1 MAEMRNMT
9 KEIKNFEWTS
19 LLDLTGKGLSQF
31 NAVGQDMNCSQLM
44 RNAGL
49 DFTVKLKP
57 VEFTNDSG
65 QKIVDEKL
73 KSLVKIPMKWE
84 GAPVDH
90 NAKEQVLV
98 SGLTDQYYPMQN
110 ESLARLG
117 DHFAEKANLS
127 FEHCFSYDNSKAIT
141 FLANTGGSFNIG
153 DDQVNNYL
161 MFNNFHTG
169 RDKSKINT
177 TNISIWCSNTF
188 MTALRDTEQF
198 MIAIT
203 HRVEFNNDLEQL
215 VKSKIDQALQ
225 SNEEYKEQA
234 ITLNDKQITES
245 DMLKYFVL
253 VYNPQLLNEFE
264 KAGLTYKAF
273 NDVSG
278 SGMTQIK
285 RCYGVYNDMF
295 ESNGKTYK
303 LQNTGNHVREDTYW
317 KAFNCVTYNED
328 HLRGGSDNGDSRLKN
343 TFTMNGADNIKTRA
357 MNTALELV

>member
-1 MAEMRNMT
+1 MAEMRNMS
-9 KEIKNFEWTS
+9 KKIENFEWTS
-19 LLDLTGKGLSQF
+19 LLDLSGKGLSQF
-31 NAVGQDMNCSQLM
+31 NAVNQNLNCSQLM

-49 DFTVKLKP
+49 DFTVELKP
-57 VEFTNDSG
+57 VEFTSNDG
-65 QKIVDEKL
+65 QTITDKKL
-73 KSLVKIPMKWE
+73 KSLIK
-84 GAPVDH
+84 DD
-90 NAKEQVLV
+90 KEVLT
-98 SGLTDQYYPMQN
+98 SGLTDQYHPMQN

-117 DHFAEKANLS
+117 DHFAEKAGLS

-188 MTALRDTEQF
+188 MTALRDNEQF
-198 MIAIT
+198 MISIT
-203 HRVEFNNDLEQL
+203 HRIEFDSNLEEL

-225 SNEEYKEQA
+225 SNEQYKEQA
-234 ITLNDKQITES
+234 IALNGKQITES

-328 HLRGGSDNGDSRLKN
+328 HLRGGSDHGDSRLKN

>member
-9 KEIKNFEWTS
+9 KKIENFEWTS

-31 NAVGQDMNCSQLM
+31 NAVGQNLNCSQLM

-49 DFTVKLKP
+49 DFTVELKP
-57 VEFTNDSG
+57 VEFTSNDG
-65 QKIVDEKL
+65 QKIVNKKL
-73 KSLVKIPMKWE
+73 KSLVKN
-84 GAPVDH
+84 D
-90 NAKEQVLV
+90 KEILV
-98 SGLTDQYYPMQN
+98 SGLTEQYHPMQN
-110 ESLARLG
+110 ESLAKLG
-117 DHFAEKANLS
+117 DHFAKKAGLS
-127 FEHCFSYDNSKAIT
+127 FEHCFSYDKDKAIT
-141 FLANTGGSFNIG
+141 FLASTGGSFNIG
-153 DDQVNNYL
+153 EDQVNNYL

-188 MTALRDTEQF
+188 MQALRDNDQF
-198 MIAIT
+198 MISIT
-203 HRVEFNNDLEQL
+203 HRVEFNSNLEEL

-234 ITLNDKQITES
+234 VTLNGKQITES

-253 VYNPQLLNEFE
+253 VYNPQLLTEFE
-264 KAGLTYKAF
+264 KTGLTYKSF
-273 NDVSG
+273 NEVNG

-285 RCYGVYNDMF
+285 RCYGVYNDIF

-303 LQNTGNHVREDTYW
+303 LQNTGNSVRSDTMW

-328 HLRGGSDNGDSRLKN
+328 HLRGGSDHGDSRLKN

>member
-9 KEIKNFEWTS
+9 KKIENFEWSS

-31 NAVGQDMNCSQLM
+31 NAVDQNLNCSQLM
-44 RNAGL
+44 RNANL
-49 DFTVKLKP
+49 DFTVALEP
-57 VEFTNDSG
+57 VEFTNNSG
-65 QKIVDEKL
+65 QKIVDKKL
-73 KSLVKIPMKWE
+73 KSLVK
-84 GAPVDH
+84 D
-90 NAKEQVLV
+90 NKEVLV
-98 SGLTDQYYPMQN
+98 SGLTDQYHPMQN

-117 DHFAEKANLS
+117 DHFASKAGLS
-127 FEHCFSYDNSKAIT
+127 FEHCFSYDNNKAIT

-188 MTALRDTEQF
+188 MQALRDNDQF
-198 MIAIT
+198 MISIT
-203 HRVEFNNDLEQL
+203 HRVEFNSNLEEL

-234 ITLNDKQITES
+234 ITLNGKQITES

-253 VYNPQLLNEFE
+253 VYNPQLLTEFE
-264 KAGLTYKAF
+264 KTGLTYKSF
-273 NDVSG
+273 NEVNG

-303 LQNTGNHVREDTYW
+303 LQNTGNSVRSDTMW

-328 HLRGGSDNGDSRLKN
+328 HLRGGSDHGDSRLKN

>member
-1 MAEMRNMT
+1 MPAMAEMRNMS
-9 KEIKNFEWTS
+9 KKIENFEWTS
-19 LLDLTGKGLSQF
+19 LLDLSGKGLSQF

-44 RNAGL
+44 RNAEL
-49 DFTVKLKP
+49 DFTVELKP

-65 QKIVDEKL
+65 QKIVNKKL
-73 KSLVKIPMKWE
+73 KSLVK
-84 GAPVDH
+84 DD
-90 NAKEQVLV
+90 KEVLV
-98 SGLTDQYYPMQN
+98 SGLTDQYHPMQN

-117 DHFAEKANLS
+117 DHFAEKAGLS

-234 ITLNDKQITES
+234 ITLNGKQITES
-245 DMLKYFVL
+245 EMLKYFVL
-253 VYNPQLLNEFE
+253 VYNPQLVNEFE
-264 KAGLTYKAF
+264 KAGMTHKAF
-273 NDVSG
+273 NEVNG

-303 LQNTGNHVREDTYW
+303 LQNTGNAVRSDTLW
-317 KAFNCVTYNED
+317 KAFNSVTYNED

-357 MNTALELV
+357 MSTALELV

>member
-9 KEIKNFEWTS
+9 KKIENFEWTS
-19 LLDLTGKGLSQF
+19 LLDLSGKGLSQF
-31 NAVGQDMNCSQLM
+31 NAVNQNLNCSQLM

-49 DFTVKLKP
+49 DFTVELKP
-57 VEFTNDSG
+57 VEFTSNDG
-65 QKIVDEKL
+65 QTITDKKL
-73 KSLVKIPMKWE
+73 KSLIK
-84 GAPVDH
+84 DD
-90 NAKEQVLV
+90 KEVLT
-98 SGLTDQYYPMQN
+98 SGLTDQYHPMQN

-117 DHFAEKANLS
+117 DHFAEKAGLS

-188 MTALRDTEQF
+188 MEALRDKEQF
-198 MIAIT
+198 MISIT
-203 HRVEFNNDLEQL
+203 HRIEFNSNLEEL

-225 SNEEYKEQA
+225 SNEQYKEQA
-234 ITLNDKQITES
+234 IALNGKQITES

-328 HLRGGSDNGDSRLKN
+328 HLRGGSDHGDSRLKN

>member
-1 MAEMRNMT
+1 MPAMAEMRNMS
-9 KEIKNFEWTS
+9 KKIENFEWTS
-19 LLDLTGKGLSQF
+19 LIDLTGKGLSQY
-31 NAVGQDMNCSQLM
+31 NAVGQNLNCSQLM
-44 RNAGL
+44 RNAKL
-49 DFTVKLKP
+49 DFTVSLEP
-57 VEFTNDSG
+57 VEFTNTSG
-65 QKIVDEKL
+65 QKITDKKL
-73 KSLVKIPMKWE
+73 KSLVKNDE
-84 GAPVDH
+84 
-90 NAKEQVLV
+90 EVLV
-98 SGLTDQYYPMQN
+98 SGLTDQYHPMQN

-127 FEHCFSYDNSKAIT
+127 FEHCFSYDNDKAIT

-153 DDQVNNYL
+153 DDKVNNYL
-161 MFNNFHTG
+161 IFNNFHTG

-188 MTALRDTEQF
+188 LQALRDKEQF
-198 MIAIT
+198 MISIT
-203 HRVEFNNDLEQL
+203 HRIEFNSDLEQII
-215 VKSKIDQALQ
+215 KSKIDQALQ

-234 ITLNDKQITES
+234 ITLNGKQITES
-245 DMLKYFVL
+245 EMLKYFVL
-253 VYNPQLLNEFE
+253 VYNPQLVNEFE
-264 KAGLTYKAF
+264 KAGMTHKAF
-273 NDVSG
+273 NDVTG

-303 LQNTGNHVREDTYW
+303 LQNTGNHVRKDTMW

>member
-9 KEIKNFEWTS
+9 KKIENFEWTS
-19 LLDLTGKGLSQF
+19 LLDLSGKGLSQF
-31 NAVGQDMNCSQLM
+31 NAVNQNLNCSQLM
-44 RNAGL
+44 RNDKL
-49 DFTVKLKP
+49 DFTVSLEP
-57 VEFTNDSG
+57 VEFTNTSG
-65 QKIVDEKL
+65 QKITDKKL
-73 KSLVKIPMKWE
+73 KSLVKNDE
-84 GAPVDH
+84 
-90 NAKEQVLV
+90 EVLV
-98 SGLTDQYYPMQN
+98 SGLTDQYHPMQN

-127 FEHCFSYDNSKAIT
+127 FEHCFSYDNDKAIT

-153 DDQVNNYL
+153 DDKVNNYL
-161 MFNNFHTG
+161 IFNNFHTG

-177 TNISIWCSNTF
+177 TNINIWCSNTF
-188 MTALRDTEQF
+188 LQALRDKEQF
-198 MIAIT
+198 MISIT
-203 HRVEFNNDLEQL
+203 HRIEFNSDLEQII
-215 VKSKIDQALQ
+215 KSKIDQALQ

-234 ITLNDKQITES
+234 ITLNGKQITES
-245 DMLKYFVL
+245 EMLKYFVL
-253 VYNPQLLNEFE
+253 VYNPQLVNEFE
-264 KAGLTYKAF
+264 KAGMTHKAF
-273 NDVSG
+273 NDVTG

-303 LQNTGNHVREDTYW
+303 LQNTGNHVRKDTMW

>member
-1 MAEMRNMT
+1 MAEMRNMS
-9 KEIKNFEWTS
+9 KKIENFEWTS
-19 LLDLTGKGLSQF
+19 LLDLSGKGLSQF
-31 NAVGQDMNCSQLM
+31 NAVGQNLNCSQLM

-49 DFTVKLKP
+49 DFTVELKP
-57 VEFTNDSG
+57 IYHLNNDNQFVEN
-65 QKIVDEKL
+65 KKL
-73 KSLVKIPMKWE
+73 KSLVK
-84 GAPVDH
+84 DD
-90 NAKEQVLV
+90 KEVLV
-98 SGLTDQYYPMQN
+98 SGLTDQYHPMQN
-110 ESLARLG
+110 ESLALLG
-117 DHFAEKANLS
+117 DHFANKAGLS
-127 FEHCFSYDNSKAIT
+127 FEHCFSYDKDKAIT

-153 DDQVNNYL
+153 DDKVNNYL

-188 MTALRDTEQF
+188 MQALRDKDQF
-198 MIAIT
+198 MISIT
-203 HRVEFNNDLEQL
+203 HRVEYNSNLEQII
-215 VKSKIDQALQ
+215 KSKIDQALQ

-234 ITLNDKQITES
+234 ITLNGKQITES

-253 VYNPQLLNEFE
+253 VYNPQLVKEFE
-264 KAGLTYKAF
+264 KAGMTHKAF
-273 NDVSG
+273 NDVTG

>member
-1 MAEMRNMT
+1 MAEMRTMT
-9 KEIKNFEWTS
+9 KKIENFEWTS
-19 LLDLTGKGLSQF
+19 LLDLSGKGLSQY
-31 NAVGQDMNCSQLM
+31 NAVGQNMNCSQLM
-44 RNAGL
+44 RNAEL
-49 DFTVKLKP
+49 DFTVDLKP
-57 VEFTNDSG
+57 VEFTSNDG
-65 QKIVDEKL
+65 QTITNKKL
-73 KSLVKIPMKWE
+73 KSLVK
-84 GAPVDH
+84 DD
-90 NAKEQVLV
+90 KEVLV
-98 SGLTDQYYPMQN
+98 SGLTDQYHPMQN

-127 FEHCFSYDNSKAIT
+127 FEHCFSYDNSKAVT

-153 DDQVNNYL
+153 EDKVNNYL

-177 TNISIWCSNTF
+177 TNISIWRSNTF

-203 HRVEFNNDLEQL
+203 HRVEYNNDLEQL

-234 ITLNDKQITES
+234 ITLNGKQITES

-264 KAGLTYKAF
+264 KAGMTHKAF

-303 LQNTGNHVREDTYW
+303 LQNTGNAVRSDTLW
-317 KAFNCVTYNED
+317 KAFNSVTYNED
-328 HLRGGSDNGDSRLKN
+328 HLRGGSDHGDSRLKN

>member
-1 MAEMRNMT
+1 MAEMRNMS

-31 NAVGQDMNCSQLM
+31 NAVDQNLNCSQLM
-44 RNAGL
+44 RNAEL
-49 DFTVKLKP
+49 DFTVELKP
-57 VEFTNDSG
+57 VKFENDHG
-65 QKIVDEKL
+65 AIITDKKL
-73 KSLVKIPMKWE
+73 KSLVKKTS
-84 GAPVDH
+84 D
-90 NAKEQVLV
+90 KEEVLV
-98 SGLTDQYYPMQN
+98 SGLTDQYHPMQN
-110 ESLARLG
+110 ESLALLG
-117 DHFAEKANLS
+117 DHFAEKAGLS
-127 FEHCFSYDNSKAIT
+127 FEHCFSYDNNKAIT

-153 DDQVNNYL
+153 EDKVNNYL

-188 MTALRDTEQF
+188 MTALKDNEQF
-198 MIAIT
+198 MISIT
-203 HRVEFNNDLEQL
+203 HRVEFGKDLEQII
-215 VKSKIDQALQ
+215 KSKIDQALQ
-225 SNEEYKEQA
+225 SNEQYKVQA
-234 ITLNDKQITES
+234 ITLNGKQITES

-264 KAGLTYKAF
+264 KAGMTHKAF
-273 NDVSG
+273 NEVNG

-295 ESNGKTYK
+295 ESNGKTFK
-303 LQNTGNHVREDTYW
+303 LQNTGNAVRSDTLW
-317 KAFNCVTYNED
+317 KAFNSVTYNED
-328 HLRGGSDNGDSRLKN
+328 HLRGGSDHGDSRLKN

>member
-31 NAVGQDMNCSQLM
+31 NAVGKNLNCSQLM
-44 RNAGL
+44 RNAEL
-49 DFTVKLKP
+49 DFTVELKP
-57 VEFTNDSG
+57 VEFTNNSG
-65 QKIVDEKL
+65 QKIVNKKL
-73 KSLVKIPMKWE
+73 KSLVKNDNE
-84 GAPVDH
+84 
-90 NAKEQVLV
+90 VLV
-98 SGLTDQYYPMQN
+98 SGLTDQYHPMQN
-110 ESLARLG
+110 ESLALLG
-117 DHFAEKANLS
+117 DHFAEKAGLS

-188 MTALRDTEQF
+188 MQALRDNDQF
-198 MIAIT
+198 MISIT
-203 HRVEFNNDLEQL
+203 HRVEFNSNLEQL

-225 SNEEYKEQA
+225 SNEQYKEQA
-234 ITLNDKQITES
+234 ISLNGKQITES
-245 DMLKYFVL
+245 EMLKYFVL

-264 KAGLTYKAF
+264 KHGLTYKAF
-273 NDVSG
+273 NNVSG

-285 RCYGVYNDMF
+285 RCYGVYNDIF

-303 LQNTGNHVREDTYW
+303 LQNTGNAVRSDTMW
-317 KAFNCVTYNED
+317 KAFNSVTYNED
-328 HLRGGSDNGDSRLKN
+328 HLRGGSDHGDSRLKN

-357 MNTALELV
+357 MTQALELV

>member
-1 MAEMRNMT
+1 MPAMAEMRNMS
-9 KEIKNFEWTS
+9 KKIENFEWTS
-19 LLDLTGKGLSQF
+19 LLDLSGKGLSQF

-44 RNAGL
+44 RNAEL
-49 DFTVKLKP
+49 DFTVSLEP
-57 VEFTNDSG
+57 VKFENAYGDIITD
-65 QKIVDEKL
+65 KKL
-73 KSLVKIPMKWE
+73 KSLVK
-84 GAPVDH
+84 DD
-90 NAKEQVLV
+90 KEVMV
-98 SGLTDQYYPMQN
+98 SGLTDQYHPMQN

-127 FEHCFSYDNSKAIT
+127 FEHCFSYDNSKAVT

-188 MTALRDTEQF
+188 MQALRDNDQF
-198 MIAIT
+198 MISIS
-203 HRVEFNNDLEQL
+203 HRVEFGSRLEGL

-234 ITLNDKQITES
+234 ITLNGKQITES
-245 DMLKYFVL
+245 EMLKYFVL
-253 VYNPQLLNEFE
+253 VYNPQLVKEFE
-264 KAGLTYKAF
+264 KAGMTHKAF
-273 NDVSG
+273 NDVTG

-295 ESNGKTYK
+295 ESNGKSYK
-303 LQNTGNHVREDTYW
+303 LQNTGNSVRSDTMW

-328 HLRGGSDNGDSRLKN
+328 HLRGGSDQGDSRLKN

>member
-9 KEIKNFEWTS
+9 KKIENFEWTS
-19 LLDLTGKGLSQF
+19 LLDLSGKGLSQF
-31 NAVGQDMNCSQLM
+31 NAVNQNLNCSQLM

-49 DFTVKLKP
+49 DFTVELKP
-57 VEFTNDSG
+57 VEFTNSNG
-65 QKIVDEKL
+65 QKITDKKL
-73 KSLVKIPMKWE
+73 KSLVKNDE
-84 GAPVDH
+84 
-90 NAKEQVLV
+90 EVLV
-98 SGLTDQYYPMQN
+98 SGLTDQYHPMQN
-110 ESLARLG
+110 ESLALLG
-117 DHFAEKANLS
+117 DHFAEKAGLS

-153 DDQVNNYL
+153 DDKVNNYL

-188 MTALRDTEQF
+188 MQALKDKDQF
-198 MIAIT
+198 MISIT
-203 HRVEFNNDLEQL
+203 HRVEYNSNLEQII
-215 VKSKIDQALQ
+215 KSKIDQALQ

-234 ITLNDKQITES
+234 ITLNGKQITES

-303 LQNTGNHVREDTYW
+303 LQNTGNSVRSDTMW

-343 TFTMNGADNIKTRA
+343 TFTMNGADNIKTHA

>member
-1 MAEMRNMT
+1 MAEMRNMS
-9 KEIKNFEWTS
+9 KKIENFEWTS
-19 LLDLTGKGLSQF
+19 LIDLTGKGLSQY
-31 NAVGQDMNCSQLM
+31 NAVGQNLNCSQLM
-44 RNAGL
+44 RNAKL
-49 DFTVKLKP
+49 DFTVSLEP
-57 VEFTNDSG
+57 VEFTNTSG
-65 QKIVDEKL
+65 QKITDKKL
-73 KSLVKIPMKWE
+73 KSLVKNDE
-84 GAPVDH
+84 
-90 NAKEQVLV
+90 EVLV
-98 SGLTDQYYPMQN
+98 SGLTDQYHPMQN

-188 MTALRDTEQF
+188 MEALRDKEQF
-198 MIAIT
+198 MISIT
-203 HRVEFNNDLEQL
+203 HRIEFNSNLEEL

-225 SNEEYKEQA
+225 SNEQYKEQA
-234 ITLNDKQITES
+234 IALNGKQITES

-328 HLRGGSDNGDSRLKN
+328 HLRGGN
-343 TFTMNGADNIKTRA
+343 TRDEHRTKRALLENNSVKTNA
-357 MNTALELV
+357 LNVALELAA

>member
-1 MAEMRNMT
+1 
-9 KEIKNFEWTS
+9 
-19 LLDLTGKGLSQF
+19 
-31 NAVGQDMNCSQLM
+31 
-44 RNAGL
+44 
-49 DFTVKLKP
+49 
-57 VEFTNDSG
+57 
-65 QKIVDEKL
+65 
-73 KSLVKIPMKWE
+73 
-84 GAPVDH
+84 
-90 NAKEQVLV
+90 
-98 SGLTDQYYPMQN
+98 
-110 ESLARLG
+110 
-117 DHFAEKANLS
+117 
-127 FEHCFSYDNSKAIT
+127 
-141 FLANTGGSFNIG
+141 
-153 DDQVNNYL
+153 

-188 MTALRDTEQF
+188 MQALRDNDQF

-203 HRVEFNNDLEQL
+203 HRVEYNNDLEQL

-225 SNEEYKEQA
+225 SNEQYKEQA
-234 ITLNDKQITES
+234 ITLNGKQITES
-245 DMLKYFVL
+245 EMLKYFVL

-273 NDVSG
+273 NEVNG

-285 RCYGVYNDMF
+285 RCYGVYNDVF

-303 LQNTGNHVREDTYW
+303 LQNTGNAVRSDTLW
-317 KAFNCVTYNED
+317 KAFNSVTYNED

>member
-1 MAEMRNMT
+1 MAEMRNMS
-9 KEIKNFEWTS
+9 KKIENFEWTS

-44 RNAGL
+44 RNAEL
-49 DFTVKLKP
+49 DFTVSLEP
-57 VEFTNDSG
+57 VKFANAYGDIITD
-65 QKIVDEKL
+65 KKL
-73 KSLVKIPMKWE
+73 KSLVK
-84 GAPVDH
+84 DD
-90 NAKEQVLV
+90 KEVMV
-98 SGLTDQYYPMQN
+98 SGLTDQYHPMQN

-234 ITLNDKQITES
+234 ITLNGKQITES
-245 DMLKYFVL
+245 EMLKYFVL
-253 VYNPQLLNEFE
+253 VYNPQLVNEFE
-264 KAGLTYKAF
+264 KAGMTHKAF
-273 NDVSG
+273 NDVTG

-295 ESNGKTYK
+295 ESNGKSYK
-303 LQNTGNHVREDTYW
+303 LQNTGNSVRSDTMW

-357 MNTALELV
+357 MTTALELV

>member
-9 KEIKNFEWTS
+9 KKIENFEWSS

-31 NAVGQDMNCSQLM
+31 NAVDQNLNCSQLM
-44 RNAGL
+44 RNANL
-49 DFTVKLKP
+49 DFTVALEP
-57 VEFTNDSG
+57 VEFTNNSG
-65 QKIVDEKL
+65 QKIVDKKL
-73 KSLVKIPMKWE
+73 KSLVK
-84 GAPVDH
+84 D
-90 NAKEQVLV
+90 NKEVLV
-98 SGLTDQYYPMQN
+98 SGLTDQYHPMQN

-117 DHFAEKANLS
+117 DHFASKAGLS
-127 FEHCFSYDNSKAIT
+127 FEHCFSYDNNKAIT

-188 MTALRDTEQF
+188 MQALRDNDQF
-198 MIAIT
+198 MISIT
-203 HRVEFNNDLEQL
+203 HRVEFNSNLEEL

-234 ITLNDKQITES
+234 ITLNGKQITES

-253 VYNPQLLNEFE
+253 VYNPQLLTEFE
-264 KAGLTYKAF
+264 KTGLTYKSF
-273 NDVSG
+273 NEVNG

-295 ESNGKTYK
+295 ESNGKSYK
-303 LQNTGNHVREDTYW
+303 LQNTGNSVRSDTMW

-328 HLRGGSDNGDSRLKN
+328 HLRGGSDHGDSRLKN

>member
-1 MAEMRNMT
+1 MPAMAEMRNMS
-9 KEIKNFEWTS
+9 KKIENFEWTS
-19 LLDLTGKGLSQF
+19 LIDLTGKGLSQY
-31 NAVGQDMNCSQLM
+31 NAVGQNLNCSQLM
-44 RNAGL
+44 RNAKL
-49 DFTVKLKP
+49 DFTVSLEP
-57 VEFTNDSG
+57 VEFTNTSG
-65 QKIVDEKL
+65 QKITDKKL
-73 KSLVKIPMKWE
+73 KSLVKNDE
-84 GAPVDH
+84 
-90 NAKEQVLV
+90 EVLV
-98 SGLTDQYYPMQN
+98 SGLTDQYHPMQN

-127 FEHCFSYDNSKAIT
+127 FEHCFSYDNDKAIT

-153 DDQVNNYL
+153 DDKVNNYL
-161 MFNNFHTG
+161 IFNNFHTG

-177 TNISIWCSNTF
+177 TNINIWCSNTF
-188 MTALRDTEQF
+188 LQALRDKEQF
-198 MIAIT
+198 MISIT
-203 HRVEFNNDLEQL
+203 HRIEFNSDLEQII
-215 VKSKIDQALQ
+215 KSKIDQALQ

-234 ITLNDKQITES
+234 ITLNGKQITES
-245 DMLKYFVL
+245 EMLKYFVL
-253 VYNPQLLNEFE
+253 VYNPQLVNEFE
-264 KAGLTYKAF
+264 KAGMTHKAF
-273 NDVSG
+273 NDVTG

-303 LQNTGNHVREDTYW
+303 LQNTGNHVRKDTMW

>member
-1 MAEMRNMT
+1 MAEMRNMS
-9 KEIKNFEWTS
+9 KKIENFEWTS

-31 NAVGQDMNCSQLM
+31 NAVGQNMNCSQLM

-49 DFTVKLKP
+49 DFTVSLEP
-57 VEFTNDSG
+57 VIFENSNG
-65 QKIVDEKL
+65 QKIVDKKL
-73 KSLVKIPMKWE
+73 KSLVKDDQE
-84 GAPVDH
+84 
-90 NAKEQVLV
+90 VLV

-110 ESLARLG
+110 ESLARVG
-117 DHFAEKANLS
+117 DHFAEKAKLS
-127 FEHCFSYDNSKAIT
+127 FEHCFSYDNNKAIT

-153 DDQVNNYL
+153 EDKVNNYL

-188 MTALRDTEQF
+188 MQALRDKEQF

-203 HRVEFNNDLEQL
+203 HRIEFNSDFEEL

-234 ITLNDKQITES
+234 IALNGKQITES
-245 DMLKYFVL
+245 DMLKYFIL
-253 VYNPQLLNEFE
+253 VYNPALIPDFE
-264 KAGLTYKAF
+264 KSKKDWTFFK
-273 NDVSG
+273 DG
-278 SGMTQIK
+278 SYRLQGTNLTQIK

-295 ESNGKTYK
+295 ESNDKTYK
-303 LQNTGNHVREDTYW
+303 LQNTGNHVRKDTMW

-328 HLRGGSDNGDSRLKN
+328 HLRGGSDKGDSRLKN

>member
-9 KEIKNFEWTS
+9 KKIENFEWTS
-19 LLDLTGKGLSQF
+19 LLDLTGKGLSQY
-31 NAVGQDMNCSQLM
+31 NAVDQNLNCSQLM

-49 DFTVKLKP
+49 DFTVDLKP
-57 VEFTNDSG
+57 VEFTSNDG
-65 QKIVDEKL
+65 QTITDKKL
-73 KSLVKIPMKWE
+73 KSLVK
-84 GAPVDH
+84 DD
-90 NAKEQVLV
+90 KEVLV

-117 DHFAEKANLS
+117 DHFAEKAKLS
-127 FEHCFSYDNSKAIT
+127 FEHCFSYDNNKAIT

-188 MTALRDTEQF
+188 MQALRDKEQF
-198 MIAIT
+198 MISIT
-203 HRVEFNNDLEQL
+203 HRIEFNSNLEQL

-234 ITLNDKQITES
+234 ITLNGKQITES
-245 DMLKYFVL
+245 EMLKYFVL
-253 VYNPQLLNEFE
+253 VYNPQLVKEFE
-264 KAGLTYKAF
+264 KAGMTHKAF
-273 NDVSG
+273 NDVTG

>member
-9 KEIKNFEWTS
+9 KKIENFEWTS
-19 LLDLTGKGLSQF
+19 LLDLSGKGLSQY
-31 NAVGQDMNCSQLM
+31 NAVGQNMNCSQLM
-44 RNAGL
+44 RNAEL
-49 DFTVKLKP
+49 DFTVDLKP
-57 VEFTNDSG
+57 VEFTSNDG
-65 QKIVDEKL
+65 QTITDKKL
-73 KSLVKIPMKWE
+73 KSLVK
-84 GAPVDH
+84 DD
-90 NAKEQVLV
+90 KEVLV
-98 SGLTDQYYPMQN
+98 SGLTDQYHPMQN

-127 FEHCFSYDNSKAIT
+127 FEHCFSYDNSKAVT

-153 DDQVNNYL
+153 EDKVNNYL

-203 HRVEFNNDLEQL
+203 HRVEYNNDLEQL

-234 ITLNDKQITES
+234 ITLNGKQITES

-264 KAGLTYKAF
+264 KAGMTHKAF

-303 LQNTGNHVREDTYW
+303 LQNTGNAVRSDTLW
-317 KAFNCVTYNED
+317 KAFNSVTYNED
-328 HLRGGSDNGDSRLKN
+328 HLRGGSDHGDSRLKN

>member
-9 KEIKNFEWTS
+9 KKIENFEWTS
-19 LLDLTGKGLSQF
+19 LLDLSGKGLSQY
-31 NAVGQDMNCSQLM
+31 NAVGQNLNCSQLM

-49 DFTVKLKP
+49 DFTVELKP
-57 VEFTNDSG
+57 VEFTSNDG
-65 QKIVDEKL
+65 QTITDKKL
-73 KSLVKIPMKWE
+73 KSLIK
-84 GAPVDH
+84 DD
-90 NAKEQVLV
+90 KEVLT
-98 SGLTDQYYPMQN
+98 SGLTDQYHPMQN

-117 DHFAEKANLS
+117 DHFAEKAGLS

-188 MTALRDTEQF
+188 MEALRDKEQF
-198 MIAIT
+198 MISIT
-203 HRVEFNNDLEQL
+203 HRIEFNSNLEEL

-225 SNEEYKEQA
+225 SNEQYKEQA
-234 ITLNDKQITES
+234 IALNGKQITES

-328 HLRGGSDNGDSRLKN
+328 HLRGGSDHGDSRLKN

>member
-1 MAEMRNMT
+1 MAERINMT
-9 KEIKNFEWTS
+9 KKIENFEWTS
-19 LLDLTGKGLSQF
+19 LLDLTGKGLSQY
-31 NAVGQDMNCSQLM
+31 NAVGQNLNCSQLM
-44 RNAGL
+44 RNANL
-49 DFTVKLKP
+49 DFTVDLKP
-57 VEFTNDSG
+57 VEFTNTSG
-65 QKIVDEKL
+65 QKIVDKKL
-73 KSLVKIPMKWE
+73 KSLVKNNE
-84 GAPVDH
+84 
-90 NAKEQVLV
+90 EVLV
-98 SGLTDQYYPMQN
+98 SGLTDQYHPMQN

-117 DHFAEKANLS
+117 DHFASKADLS

-153 DDQVNNYL
+153 DDKVNNYL

-188 MTALRDTEQF
+188 MQALRDKEQF
-198 MIAIT
+198 MISIT
-203 HRVEFNNDLEQL
+203 HRVEYNNDLEQL

-234 ITLNDKQITES
+234 ITLNGKQITES

-273 NDVSG
+273 NDVNG

-357 MNTALELV
+357 MTTALELV

>member
-9 KEIKNFEWTS
+9 KEIKNFEWSS
-19 LLDLTGKGLSQF
+19 LLDLTGKGLSQY
-31 NAVGQDMNCSQLM
+31 NAVGQGMTCSQIM

-49 DFTVKLKP
+49 DFTVDLKP
-57 VEFTNDSG
+57 VEFTNKEG
-65 QKIVDEKL
+65 AVMTDEKL
-73 KSLVKIPMKWE
+73 KSLVK
-84 GAPVDH
+84 DD
-90 NAKEQVLV
+90 NQVLV
-98 SGLTDQYYPMQN
+98 SGLTDQYHPMQN

-117 DHFAEKANLS
+117 DHFADKANLS
-127 FEHCFSYDNSKAIT
+127 FEHCFSYDNDKAIT

-161 MFNNFHTG
+161 IFNNFHTG

-177 TNISIWCSNTF
+177 TNINIWCSNTF
-188 MTALRDTEQF
+188 LQALRDKDQF
-198 MIAIT
+198 MISIT
-203 HRVEFNNDLEQL
+203 HRVEYNSNLEQII
-215 VKSKIDQALQ
+215 KSKIDQALQ

-234 ITLNDKQITES
+234 ISLNGKQITES

-273 NDVSG
+273 DNVNG

>member
-1 MAEMRNMT
+1 MT

-19 LLDLTGKGLSQF
+19 LLDLSGKGLSQF
-31 NAVGQDMNCSQLM
+31 NAVGKNLNCSQLM
-44 RNAGL
+44 RNAEL
-49 DFTVKLKP
+49 DFTVELKP

-65 QKIVDEKL
+65 QKIVNKKL
-73 KSLVKIPMKWE
+73 KSLVKDDE
-84 GAPVDH
+84 
-90 NAKEQVLV
+90 EVLV
-98 SGLTDQYYPMQN
+98 SNLTDQYHPMQN

-117 DHFAEKANLS
+117 DHFAEKAGLS

-215 VKSKIDQALQ
+215 VKFKIDQALK
-225 SNEEYKEQA
+225 SNEQYKEQA
-234 ITLNDKQITES
+234 ITLNGKQITES
-245 DMLKYFVL
+245 EMLKYFVL

-273 NDVSG
+273 NEVNG

-285 RCYGVYNDMF
+285 RCYGVYNDVF
-295 ESNGKTYK
+295 ESNGKTFK
-303 LQNTGNHVREDTYW
+303 LQNTGNAVRSDTLW
-317 KAFNCVTYNED
+317 KAFNSVTYNED

-357 MNTALELV
+357 MSTALELV

>member
-9 KEIKNFEWTS
+9 KKIENFEWTS
-19 LLDLTGKGLSQF
+19 LLDLSGKGLSQF
-31 NAVGQDMNCSQLM
+31 NAVNQNLNCSQLM
-44 RNAGL
+44 RNAEL
-49 DFTVKLKP
+49 DFTVELKP
-57 VEFTNDSG
+57 VEFTSNDG
-65 QKIVDEKL
+65 QTITDKKL
-73 KSLVKIPMKWE
+73 KSLIK
-84 GAPVDH
+84 DD
-90 NAKEQVLV
+90 KEVLT
-98 SGLTDQYYPMQN
+98 SGLTDQYHPMQN
-110 ESLARLG
+110 ESLALLG
-117 DHFAEKANLS
+117 DHFAEKAGLS
-127 FEHCFSYDNSKAIT
+127 FEHCFSYDKDKAIT

-153 DDQVNNYL
+153 DDKVNNYL

-188 MTALRDTEQF
+188 MQALRDKDQF
-198 MIAIT
+198 MISIT
-203 HRVEFNNDLEQL
+203 HRVEYNSNLEQII
-215 VKSKIDQALQ
+215 KSKIDQALQ

-234 ITLNDKQITES
+234 ITLNGKQITES
-245 DMLKYFVL
+245 EMLKYFVL
-253 VYNPQLLNEFE
+253 VYNPQLVNEFE
-264 KAGLTYKAF
+264 KAGMTHKAF
-273 NDVSG
+273 NEVSG

-357 MNTALELV
+357 MNQALELV